1 MDMPL
6 LPLRAATTLVASSG
20 SDVPI
25 ATTVS
30 PTTASLMP
38 SSVATAVAPPTK
50 RLEPP
55 IRQPRPMMINR
66 PARSHDI
73 GAWASA
79 ASSEVGCVG
88 SSEAA
93 CLSAFLAD
101 NPACSVTY
109 MKKPNNASNTS
120 ASMRESVPSR
130 HISTSSIEATRANG
144 MSLRTVWRSM
154 VIGATRAVTPT
165 ISSALNTLLPTTLP
179 TARSAV
185 PLRADT
191 RLTQNSGIEVPIA
204 TIVRPITI

>member
-1 MDMPL
+1 
-6 LPLRAATTLVASSG
+6 
-20 SDVPI
+20 
-25 ATTVS
+25 
-30 PTTASLMP
+30 
-38 SSVATAVAPPTK
+38 
-50 RLEPP
+50 
-55 IRQPRPMMINR
+55 
-66 PARSHDI
+66 
-73 GAWASA
+73 
-79 ASSEVGCVG
+79 
-88 SSEAA
+88 
-93 CLSAFLAD
+93 
-101 NPACSVTY
+101 

-130 HISTSSIEATRANG
+130 HISTSSIEATRAKG